1 VIEQKCKSAE
11 ETPPSYPPYQGE
23 DKRDKTSELPS
34 FRASVPSN
42 FKLYL
47 ITHTELFTAQCSMY
61 LAIET
66 ALKAGVKFIQLREKH
81 LPTRKLLDMGYWMS
95 ELTKE
100 YGAKLFIND
109 RVDIALAVGAAGVH
123 LGQASIPAHAVRKIA
138 GDKLL
143 VGVSTHGINE
153 ALEAEK
159 DGADFITLGPI
170 YQTPSKLKYGSPIGI
185 NILRE
190 VKSKVSIP
198 VLAIGGIKLDKVKEV
213 MEAGADGLALISA
226 ILTAENI
233 KETTE
238 EFLRLLK

>member
-1 VIEQKCKSAE
+1 
-11 ETPPSYPPYQGE
+11 
-23 DKRDKTSELPS
+23 
-34 FRASVPSN
+34 
-42 FKLYL
+42 
-47 ITHTELFTAQCSMY
+47 MY

-109 RVDIALAVGAAGVH
+109 RVDIALAVGADGVH
-123 LGQASIPAHAVRKIA
+123 LGQDSIPAHAVRKIA

-143 VGVSTHGINE
+143 VGVSTHGIDE
-153 ALEAEK
+153 AIEAEK
-159 DGADFITLGPI
+159 DGADFITLGPV
-170 YQTPSKLKYGSPIGI
+170 YQTPSKLKYGNPIGI
-185 NILRE
+185 DTDTLRR
-190 VKSKVSIP
+190 VKSKISIP

-213 MEAGADGLALISA
+213 MEAGADGVALISA

-233 KETTE
+233 KETSE